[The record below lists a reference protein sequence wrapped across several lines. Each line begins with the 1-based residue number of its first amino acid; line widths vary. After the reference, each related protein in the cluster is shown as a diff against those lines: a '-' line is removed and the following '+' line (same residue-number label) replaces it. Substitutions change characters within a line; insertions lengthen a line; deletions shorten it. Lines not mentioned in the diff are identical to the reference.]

1 MGKADLITKQF
12 LILPAPGKRL
22 IAKSLLLLPSI
33 KKAIK
38 NHTIVIIAGTT
49 NGYVAEEIL
58 RELNQL
64 SDFSKK
70 RFFRRITLPPTY
82 KKTKI
87 GGNVDDIKFIGDVVI
102 VNGKWEKGK
111 TIFDAVDSLQKE
123 DIIIKGANALDINN
137 NQAAI
142 FIEHF
147 KAGTINAAL
156 QAVLGRR
163 VQLILP
169 VGLEKRIVGDLN
181 YLANKLNATNASGLR
196 LFPVNGRIITEIEA
210 INLLTGTFAEIV
222 AGGGICG
229 AEGSYWLAVTGSA
242 EQLEKVEKLVK
253 EISKEPAFEL

>member
-1 MGKADLITKQF
+1 M
-12 LILPAPGKRL
+12 
-22 IAKSLLLLPSI
+22 
-33 KKAIK
+33 
-38 NHTIVIIAGTT
+38 
-49 NGYVAEEIL
+49 

-82 KKTKI
+82 KKTKT

-147 KAGTINAAL
+147 KAGTINVM
-156 QAVLGRR
+156 QHYK
-163 VQLILP
+163 Q
-169 VGLEKRIVGDLN
+169 
-181 YLANKLNATNASGLR
+181 
-196 LFPVNGRIITEIEA
+196 F
-210 INLLTGTFAEIV
+210 
-222 AGGGICG
+222 
-229 AEGSYWLAVTGSA
+229 
-242 EQLEKVEKLVK
+242 
-253 EISKEPAFEL
+253 